1 MNIWSV
7 LSVTIGIDELL
18 YDAIFGTNLHLRK
31 EYIYRRVYIWWLMV
45 EVDVM
50 TLFIPISTLIPNCTV
65 KPAVFIVIVILG
77 AKFHPIV
84 VESIVT

>member
-1 MNIWSV
+1 MMQFLGRIFISEK
-7 LSVTIGIDELL
+7 SIFIGGSIIIL
-18 YDAIFGTNLHLRK
+18 
-31 EYIYRRVYIWWLMV
+31 WWLMV
-45 EVDVM
+45 EVDVV